1 MAGACLFPNARAS
14 LHHHSH
20 TRFRLSQCATTISS
34 ERRRVVL
41 PRCAAGS
48 QIVAKLLTA
57 AQERAALRAAES
69 SREGIKFL
77 LPLRFFFLT

>member
-1 MAGACLFPNARAS
+1 MAGACLFPNAHAS
-14 LHHHSH
+14 LSH
-20 TRFRLSQCATTISS
+20 TRFRLSQCATTISF
-34 ERRRVVL
+34 ERRMVVL
-41 PRCAAGS
+41 PRCAAES
-48 QIVAKLLTA
+48 QISVKLLTA